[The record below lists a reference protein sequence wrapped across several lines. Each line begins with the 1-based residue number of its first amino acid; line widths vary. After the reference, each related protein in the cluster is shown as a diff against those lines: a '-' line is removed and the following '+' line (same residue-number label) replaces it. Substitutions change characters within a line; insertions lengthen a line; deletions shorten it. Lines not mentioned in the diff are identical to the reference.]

1 MKMITGSS
9 MNRKSI
15 SDFVEMINNDL
26 PPVIETQGG
35 NNQMDTDSKVNI
47 LIVDDYKEN
56 LVAIESILNSPEYN
70 LILASSGDEALKHLL
85 KKDFAL
91 ILMDVKMPGM
101 DGFETARYIKERER
115 TKDIPIIF
123 ITGHGD
129 EKLVFDGYAS
139 GGVDYLFK
147 PGNPLI
153 LKSKVA
159 IFVELFKKNIA
170 LRRAEEKYRGI
181 IQNAVEGIYQASPEG
196 RFISANPA
204 LAKILKCATVD
215 ELITTT
221 DIRKLY
227 MNRHRH
233 SEILEGLKK
242 KGFISDFES
251 EFRCQDGSKIWVCE
265 NARALFSDNAE
276 LIAYEGFLV
285 DMTARKKSAERL
297 IRSEKQLAAAQQ
309 IVHLGSWEWNITSDR
324 VTWSAELSRIFGMET
339 GMNAATYE
347 RFLEFIHP
355 EDRPNVHS
363 FILSAVGSRT
373 PTNFEFRVIN
383 AQTGPR
389 LFVAYV
395 DVMVDD
401 EGQVI
406 SLIGTA
412 QDITEKRVADE
423 QIKRSHEQ
431 MRLLST
437 HLLTVREEERTKIA
451 REIHDELGQSLTAIK
466 FDISMIERDV
476 AKMRNKVLAKT
487 FQEKLNQVHKLINS
501 TIQTVK
507 NISSELRP
515 IYLDLGVVPAIEWQ
529 SQEFQNR
536 TGIQCKFNSQFEE
549 IELDRDKQTVM
560 FRILQEA
567 LTNVA
572 RHAEAKT
579 VQVDLKQENSHYVL
593 QIVDDGKGIPETEL
607 TNPKSLGL
615 LGMRERAGVVK
626 GDVAFNINTPQGTK
640 VTVRIPLT

>member
-1 MKMITGSS
+1 
-9 MNRKSI
+9 MNKKSI
-15 SDFVEMINNDL
+15 SDFVEMINTDT
-26 PPVIETQGG
+26 PPVIETKGG
-35 NNQMDTDSKVNI
+35 SIHMDTDSKVNI

-56 LVAIESILNSPEYN
+56 LVAIESLLNSPEYN
-70 LILASSGDEALKHLL
+70 LILASSGDEALKQLL

-101 DGFETARYIKERER
+101 DGFETARYIKDRER
-115 TKDIPIIF
+115 TRDIPIIF

-139 GGVDYLFK
+139 GAVDYLFK
-147 PGNPLI
+147 PGDPLI

-159 IFVELFKKNIA
+159 VFVELFRKNKA

-181 IQNAVEGIYQASPEG
+181 FQNAVEGIYQVSTEG
-196 RFISANPA
+196 HFLSANPA
-204 LAKILKCATVD
+204 LAKILKCETTE
-215 ELITTT
+215 ELISTT

-227 MNRHRH
+227 VNPHRH
-233 SEILEGLKK
+233 AEILQALKK
-242 KGFISDFES
+242 RGSIVDFES
-251 EFRCQDGSKIWVCE
+251 EMRCQDGSKIWVCE
-265 NARALFSDNAE
+265 NARALFSESAE
-276 LIAYEGFLV
+276 LIGYEGFLV
-285 DMTARKKSAERL
+285 DITGKKHAAERL

-324 VTWSAELSRIFGMET
+324 VTWSAELSRIFGMEP

-355 EDRPNVHS
+355 EDRANVHS
-363 FILSAVGSRT
+363 NILEAVGSRV
-373 PTNFEFRVIN
+373 PTNFEFRVLDSE
-383 AQTGPR
+383 AGPR
-389 LFVAYV
+389 LFIAYV
-395 DVMVDD
+395 DVMVDR
-401 EGQVI
+401 EGQVT

-412 QDITEKRVADE
+412 QDITEKRLAEE
-423 QIKRSHEQ
+423 QIRRSHEQ
-431 MRLLST
+431 FRLLSA

-466 FDISMIERDV
+466 FETAIIERDV
-476 AKMRNKVLAKT
+476 VKMRNKALAKT
-487 FQEKLNQVHKLINS
+487 LQEKLDQVHKLINS

-515 IYLDLGVVPAIEWQ
+515 IYLDLGVIPAIEWQ

-536 TGIQCKFNSQFEE
+536 TGIQCIFSSEFED
-549 IELDRDKQTVM
+549 IELDREKSTVM

-572 RHAEAKT
+572 RHAQAKS

-593 QIVDDGKGIPETEL
+593 QIMDDGKGIPETEL
-607 TNPKSLGL
+607 ANPKSLGL

-626 GDVAFNINTPQGTK
+626 GDVAFNINSPQGTK
-640 VTVRIPLT
+640 VTVRIPLS

>member
-1 MKMITGSS
+1 MITGSS
-9 MNRKSI
+9 MTRKSI
-15 SDFVEMINNDL
+15 SDFVEMINNDML
-26 PPVIETQGG
+26 PVAETKGG
-35 NNQMDTDSKVNI
+35 NQMDNEKVNI

-56 LVAIESILNSPEYN
+56 LVAIESLLDSREYN

-85 KKDFAL
+85 KKDVAL

-101 DGFETARYIKERER
+101 DGFETARYIKEREKTR
-115 TKDIPIIF
+115 DVPIIF

-139 GGVDYLFK
+139 GAVDYLFK
-147 PGNPLI
+147 PGDPVI

-159 IFVELFKKNIA
+159 IFVELFKKNKA

-181 IQNAVEGIYQASPEG
+181 FQNAVEGIYQVSTEG
-196 RFISANPA
+196 RFLSANPA
-204 LAKILKCATVD
+204 LAKILKCESTE
-215 ELITTT
+215 ELLSTT
-221 DIRKLY
+221 DVRKLY
-227 MNRHRH
+227 VNRHRH
-233 SEILEGLKK
+233 PEILEALKK
-242 KGFISDFES
+242 KGSIADFES
-251 EFRCQDGSKIWVCE
+251 EMKCLDGSNIWVCE

-276 LIAYEGFLV
+276 LIGYEGFLV
-285 DMTARKKSAERL
+285 DITGRKHSAEKL

-324 VTWSAELSRIFGMET
+324 VTWSAELSRIFGMDPGT
-339 GMNAATYE
+339 NAATYE
-347 RFLEFIHP
+347 RFLEFMHP
-355 EDRPNVHS
+355 EDRSHVHS
-363 FILSAVGSRT
+363 NILAAVGSRT
-373 PTNFEFRVIN
+373 PSNFEFRVFN
-383 AQTGPR
+383 KETGSR
-389 LFVAYV
+389 LFIAYV
-395 DVMVDD
+395 DVMVDE

-412 QDITEKRVADE
+412 QDITEQRLAEE
-423 QIKRSHEQ
+423 QLKRSHEQ
-431 MRLLST
+431 FRLLSA

-466 FDISMIERDV
+466 FETSIIERDV
-476 AKMRNKVLAKT
+476 AKMRNKALAKT
-487 FQEKLNQVHKLINS
+487 LQEKLDQVHKLINS

-536 TGIQCKFNSQFEE
+536 TGIQCNFSSEFED
-549 IELDRDKQTVM
+549 IELDREKSTVM

-572 RHAEAKT
+572 RHAQARN

-593 QIVDDGKGIPETEL
+593 QIVDDGTGIPDAEL
-607 TNPKSLGL
+607 INPKSLGL

-626 GDVAFNINTPQGTK
+626 GEVVFDLNSPQGTK
-640 VTVRIPLT
+640 VTVRIPLS

>member
-1 MKMITGSS
+1 

-15 SDFVEMINNDL
+15 SDFVEIINNDM
-26 PPVIETQGG
+26 PPLIESKGG
-35 NNQMDTDSKVNI
+35 SSPMDTDSKVNI

-56 LVAIESILNSPEYN
+56 LVAIESLLNSPEYN
-70 LILASSGDEALKHLL
+70 LILAQSGAEALKQLL

-101 DGFETARYIKERER
+101 DGFETARYIKERDKTR
-115 TKDIPIIF
+115 DVPIIF

-129 EKLVFDGYAS
+129 ENLVFDGYAS
-139 GGVDYLFK
+139 GAVDYLFK
-147 PGNPLI
+147 PGDPVI

-159 IFVELFKKNIA
+159 IFVELFKKNKA

-181 IQNAVEGIYQASPEG
+181 FQNAVEGIYQVSTEG

-204 LAKILKCATVD
+204 LAKILKCETAD

-227 MNRHRH
+227 VNRHRH
-233 SEILEGLKK
+233 SEILDGLKK
-242 KGFISDFES
+242 KGFITDFES
-251 EFRCQDGSKIWVCE
+251 ELKCQDGSRIWVCE
-265 NARALFSDNAE
+265 NARALYSENAE
-276 LIAYEGFLV
+276 LIGYEGFLV
-285 DMTARKKSAERL
+285 DITARKNSAERL

-324 VTWSAELSRIFGMET
+324 VTWSAELSRIFGMEP

-347 RFLEFIHP
+347 RFLDFMHP
-355 EDRPNVHS
+355 EDRKNVHAN
-363 FILSAVGSRT
+363 ILAAVGSRT
-373 PTNFEFRVIN
+373 PTNFEFRVFN
-383 AQTGPR
+383 EQTGSR
-389 LFVAYV
+389 LFIAYV
-395 DVMVDD
+395 DVMVDG

-412 QDITEKRVADE
+412 QDITEQRLAEE
-423 QIKRSHEQ
+423 QLRRSHEQ
-431 MRLLST
+431 FRLLSG

-466 FDISMIERDV
+466 FETSMIERDV
-476 AKMRNKVLAKT
+476 AKMRNKTLAKT
-487 FQEKLNQVHKLINS
+487 LQEKLDQVHKLINS

-536 TGIQCKFNSQFEE
+536 TGILCNFNSEFED

-593 QIVDDGKGIPETEL
+593 QIVDDGKGIPEAEL
-607 TNPKSLGL
+607 ANPKSLGL

-626 GDVAFNINTPQGTK
+626 GDVAFNINSPQGTR
-640 VTVRIPLT
+640 VTVKIPLS

>member
-15 SDFVEMINNDL
+15 SDFVEMINTDM
-26 PPVIETQGG
+26 PPVIEPKGG
-35 NNQMDTDSKVNI
+35 SSQMDIDSKVNI

-56 LVAIESILNSPEYN
+56 LVAIESLLNSQEYN
-70 LILASSGDEALKHLL
+70 LILASSGDEALKQLL

-101 DGFETARYIKERER
+101 DGFETARYIKDRER

-139 GGVDYLFK
+139 GAVDYLFK
-147 PGNPLI
+147 PGDPVI

-159 IFVELFKKNIA
+159 IFVELFKKNKA

-181 IQNAVEGIYQASPEG
+181 FQNAVEGIYQVSTEG
-196 RFISANPA
+196 HFLSANPA
-204 LAKILKCATVD
+204 LAKILKCETTE
-215 ELITTT
+215 ELISTT

-227 MNRHRH
+227 VNPHRH
-233 SEILEGLKK
+233 AEILQALKK
-242 KGFISDFES
+242 RGSIVDFES
-251 EFRCQDGSKIWVCE
+251 EMRCQDGSKIWVCE
-265 NARALFSDNAE
+265 NARALFSESAE
-276 LIAYEGFLV
+276 LIGYEGFLV
-285 DMTARKKSAERL
+285 DISARKRDAERL

-324 VTWSAELSRIFGMET
+324 VTWSAELSRIFGMQP

-347 RFLEFIHP
+347 RFLEFMHP
-355 EDRPNVHS
+355 EDRATVHS
-363 FILSAVGSRT
+363 NILAAVGSRI
-373 PTNFEFRVIN
+373 PTNFEFRVLNEQI
-383 AQTGPR
+383 GSR
-389 LFVAYV
+389 LFIANV
-395 DVMVDD
+395 DVMVDG

-412 QDITEKRVADE
+412 QDITEQRLAEE
-423 QIKRSHEQ
+423 QIRRSHEQ
-431 MRLLST
+431 FRLLSA

-466 FDISMIERDV
+466 FETSIIERDV
-476 AKMRNKVLAKT
+476 AKMRNKTLAKT
-487 FQEKLNQVHKLINS
+487 LQEKLDQVHKLINS

-515 IYLDLGVVPAIEWQ
+515 IYLDLGVIPAIEWQ

-536 TGIQCKFNSQFEE
+536 TGIQCNFSSEFED
-549 IELDRDKQTVM
+549 IDLDREKSTVM

-572 RHAEAKT
+572 RHAQARN
-579 VQVDLKQENSHYVL
+579 VDVDLKQENSHYVL
-593 QIVDDGKGIPETEL
+593 QIMDDGKGIPETEL
-607 TNPKSLGL
+607 ANPKSLGL

-626 GDVAFNINTPQGTK
+626 GDVAFNVNSPQGTK
-640 VTVRIPLT
+640 VTVRIPLS

>member
-1 MKMITGSS
+1 

-15 SDFVEMINNDL
+15 SDIVETINHDM
-26 PPVIETQGG
+26 PPLIETKGG
-35 NNQMDTDSKVNI
+35 SQMETDTKVNI

-56 LVAIESILNSPEYN
+56 LVAIESLLNSPEYN

-85 KKDFAL
+85 KKDVAL
-91 ILMDVKMPGM
+91 ILMDVKMPGI

-139 GGVDYLFK
+139 GGVDYLMK
-147 PGNPLI
+147 PGDPII

-159 IFVELFKKNIA
+159 IFVELFKKNKA

-181 IQNAVEGIYQASPEG
+181 FQNAVEGIYQVSTEG
-196 RFISANPA
+196 HFLSANPA
-204 LAKILKCATVD
+204 LAKILKCETAE

-227 MNRHRH
+227 VNRHRH

-242 KGFISDFES
+242 KGFITDFES

-265 NARALFSDNAE
+265 NARALYSDNAE
-276 LIAYEGFLV
+276 LIGYEGFLV
-285 DMTARKKSAERL
+285 DITGRKTSAERL
-297 IRSEKQLAAAQQ
+297 VRSEKQLAAAQQ
-309 IVHLGSWEWNITSDR
+309 IVHLGSWEWNISSDR
-324 VTWSAELSRIFGMET
+324 VTWSAELSRIFGIEA
-339 GMNAATYE
+339 GINAATYE
-347 RFLEFIHP
+347 RFLEFMHP
-355 EDRPNVHS
+355 DDRATVHS
-363 FILSAVGSRT
+363 NILAAVGSRT
-373 PTNFEFRVIN
+373 PTNFEFRVFN
-383 AQTGPR
+383 EQTGSR
-389 LFVAYV
+389 LFIAYV
-395 DVMVDD
+395 DVMVDE

-412 QDITEKRVADE
+412 QDITEKRLAEE
-423 QIKRSHEQ
+423 QLKRSHEQ
-431 MRLLST
+431 FRLLSA

-466 FDISMIERDV
+466 FETSMIERDV

-487 FQEKLNQVHKLINS
+487 LQEKLDQVHKLINS
-501 TIQTVK
+501 NIQTVK

-515 IYLDLGVVPAIEWQ
+515 IYLDLGVIPAIEWQ

-536 TGIQCKFNSQFEE
+536 TGIQCNFCSEFED
-549 IELDRDKQTVM
+549 IDLDREKSTVM

-572 RHAEAKT
+572 RHAQAKN
-579 VQVDLKQENSHYVL
+579 VQVDLKQENSHYIL

-607 TNPKSLGL
+607 ANPKSLGL

-626 GDVAFNINTPQGTK
+626 GDVAFNINSPQGTK
-640 VTVRIPLT
+640 VTVRIPLS

>member
-1 MKMITGSS
+1 

-15 SDFVEMINNDL
+15 SDFVEVINNDI
-26 PPVIETQGG
+26 PPVIETKGG
-35 NNQMDTDSKVNI
+35 SNQMDTNTKVNI

-56 LVAIESILNSPEYN
+56 LVAIESLLNSPEYN

-85 KKDFAL
+85 KKDVAL

-115 TKDIPIIF
+115 TRDVPIIF

-129 EKLVFDGYAS
+129 DKLVFDGYAS

-147 PGNPLI
+147 PGDPII

-159 IFVELFKKNIA
+159 IFVELFKKNKA
-170 LRRAEEKYRGI
+170 LRRAEEKYRSI
-181 IQNAVEGIYQASPEG
+181 FQNAVEGIYQVSTEG

-204 LAKILKCATVD
+204 LAKILKCETAE
-215 ELITTT
+215 ELTTTT

-227 MNRHRH
+227 VNPHRH
-233 SEILEGLKK
+233 SEIIEKLRK
-242 KGFISDFES
+242 KGFITDFES
-251 EFRCQDGSKIWVCE
+251 ELRCHDGSTIWVCE
-265 NARALFSDNAE
+265 NARALYSDDAE
-276 LIAYEGFLV
+276 LIGYEGFLV
-285 DMTARKKSAERL
+285 DITGRKLSGERL
-297 IRSEKQLAAAQQ
+297 IRSEKQLASAQQ

-324 VTWSAELSRIFGMET
+324 VTWSAELSRIFGIET
-339 GMNAATYE
+339 GVNHATYE
-347 RFLEFIHP
+347 RFLEFLHP
-355 EDRPNVHS
+355 EDRPNVHAN
-363 FILSAVGSRT
+363 ILAAVGSRT
-373 PTNFEFRVIN
+373 PSNFEFRVFN
-383 AQTGPR
+383 EQTGSR
-389 LFVAYV
+389 LFIAYV
-395 DVMVDD
+395 DVMVDE

-412 QDITEKRVADE
+412 QDITEQRLAEE
-423 QIKRSHEQ
+423 QIRRSHEQ
-431 MRLLST
+431 FRLLSA

-466 FDISMIERDV
+466 FDIAMIERDV
-476 AKMRNKVLAKT
+476 SKMRNKPLAKT
-487 FQEKLNQVHKLINS
+487 FQEKLDQVHKLINT

-515 IYLDLGVVPAIEWQ
+515 IYLDLGVIPAIEWQ

-536 TGIQCKFNSQFEE
+536 TGIQCSFHSDFED
-549 IELDRDKQTVM
+549 IELDRERSTVM

-572 RHAEAKT
+572 RHAQATT
-579 VQVDLKQENSHYVL
+579 VQVDLKQENSNYVL
-593 QIVDDGKGIPETEL
+593 QVVDNGKGIPDAEL
-607 TNPKSLGL
+607 LNPKSLGL

-626 GDVAFNINTPQGTK
+626 GDVVINVNPPQGTK
-640 VTVRIPLT
+640 VTVRIPLS

>member
-1 MKMITGSS
+1 

-15 SDFVEMINNDL
+15 SDFVEMINNEL
-26 PPVIETQGG
+26 PPAIETKGG
-35 NNQMDTDSKVNI
+35 SNRMDTNNKVNI

-56 LVAIESILNSPEYN
+56 LVAIESLLNSPEYN

-147 PGNPLI
+147 PGDPLI

-159 IFVELFKKNIA
+159 IFVELFKKNKA
-170 LRRAEEKYRGI
+170 LRHAEEKYRGI
-181 IQNAVEGIYQASPEG
+181 FQNAVEGIYQVSTEG

-204 LAKILKCATVD
+204 LAKILKCDTAE
-215 ELITTT
+215 ELIATT

-227 MNRHRH
+227 TNRQRH
-233 SEILEGLKK
+233 SEILAGLKK
-242 KGFISDFES
+242 KGFITDFES
-251 EFRCQDGSKIWVCE
+251 EFRCQDGSKIWICE

-276 LIAYEGFLV
+276 LIGYEGFLV
-285 DMTARKKSAERL
+285 DITARKNSAERL
-297 IRSEKQLAAAQQ
+297 IRSEKQLSAAQQ

-324 VTWSAELSRIFGMET
+324 VTWSAELSRIFGMEP

-347 RFLEFIHP
+347 RFLEFVHP
-355 EDRPNVHS
+355 DDRANVHS
-363 FILSAVGSRT
+363 FILSAVGSRV
-373 PTNFEFRVIN
+373 PTNFEFRVLN
-383 AQTGPR
+383 QETGAR
-389 LFVAYV
+389 LFIAYV
-395 DVMVDD
+395 DVMVDE

-412 QDITEKRVADE
+412 QDITEQRLAEE
-423 QIKRSHEQ
+423 QIRRSNEQ
-431 MRLLST
+431 FRLLSA

-476 AKMRNKVLAKT
+476 SKMRNKVLAKT

-515 IYLDLGVVPAIEWQ
+515 IYLDLGVIPAIEWQ

-536 TGIQCKFNSQFEE
+536 TGIQCNFSSQFED

-572 RHAEAKT
+572 RHAGAKT

-593 QIVDDGKGIPETEL
+593 QIMDDGKGIPETEL
-607 TNPKSLGL
+607 ANPRSLGL

-626 GDVAFNINTPQGTK
+626 GDVAFNVNSPQGTK
-640 VTVRIPLT
+640 VTVRIPLS